1 MAEIKEA
8 ARQFKEDLQREG
20 NRYVRQRRT
29 DDAIDCLDGL
39 EYVDHFVYQ
48 LQMRANSN
56 LHTLFEK
63 RTRGKKPIN
72 IPDQV
77 REYGKKLD
85 EERA

>member
-39 EYVDHFVYQ
+39 EYVDRFVYQ
-48 LQMRANSN
+48 LQMRAGSQ

-63 RTRGKKPIN
+63 RTRGKKPVHIS
-72 IPDQV
+72 DKV
-77 REYGKKLD
+77 KEYAEKL
-85 EERA
+85 EGR